1 MISLSL
7 QSLFAV
13 RVYNSRERERERG
26 NKTEMQREMTS
37 TFAVLEYL
45 NVWSSLSLLLVIV
58 TCLWL
63 SGGAGCN
70 VTVCFQDAG
79 YGEKSLFAPEE
90 DNEEDTQTKI
100 DDEVLPKKNRSVIVF
115 ALLLLL
121 VFVFKQQQKKKK
133 KASCPLPL
141 TKP

>member
-1 MISLSL
+1 
-7 QSLFAV
+7 
-13 RVYNSRERERERG
+13 
-26 NKTEMQREMTS
+26 MQEEMTS
-37 TFAVLEYL
+37 TFAVLDYL
-45 NVWSSLSLLLVIV
+45 NMWSSLSLLLMIM

-100 DDEVLPKKNRSVIVF
+100 DDEVLQTP
-115 ALLLLL
+115 
-121 VFVFKQQQKKKK
+121 
-133 KASCPLPL
+133 
-141 TKP
+141 